1 MLKIP
6 MKILLR
12 KLIFRSKILYIN
24 KNMFNIN
31 LVKK

>member
-12 KLIFRSKILYIN
+12 KLIFKSKILYIN

>member
-12 KLIFRSKILYIN
+12 KLIFRTKILYIN
-24 KNMFNIN
+24 KNMFKVN